1 MTGGLSGEQGEQ
13 VANIDATHIPVELRG
28 FTTRERL
35 PLVVAEHGA
44 IGCDECV
51 GAQLVEFGFHA
62 LPVGFGEAPEIEVVA
77 GEVFEACQIEGCRSV
92 VAGWG
97 VELGEV
103 VGDLL
108 HHDSFSG
115 DGVLMVLSG
124 GCDKDGV
131 YVDHVDEI
139 VEFSGL
145 VLGEWLP
152 AGWPV

>member
-1 MTGGLSGEQGEQ
+1 M
-13 VANIDATHIPVELRG
+13 ANIDAAHIPVELRG
-28 FTTRERL
+28 FTPGERL

-62 LPVGFGEAPEIEVVA
+62 LPVGFGEALKIHVVA
-77 GEVFEACQIEGCRSV
+77 GEVFEACQVEGCGAV
-92 VAGWG
+92 VAGG
-97 VELGEV
+97 AVELGEV

-139 VEFSGL
+139 MEFLGL
-145 VLGEWLP
+145 ILG
-152 AGWPV
+152 